1 MTTFTTEQKLL
12 RETVRRLMATH
23 AGRDYVRAK
32 DKAKAY
38 PYELYD
44 EWVKAGLLGVCFP
57 EQYGGSG
64 GGAVELAICVE
75 EIAYVSADFQM
86 CYGGSMFCGV
96 TLLAKGSEAQR
107 EHWLPKIIAGE
118 RRLSISMS
126 EPEAGSDFGA
136 IRTHGER
143 VEFDK
148 GGTGYVINGQKL
160 WNTGAGARDNTM
172 LVYLK
177 TDRQAHYRKGISLFL
192 VDNDTPGVK
201 LNKLD
206 MLGRHCAGT
215 YEVFFT
221 DAKVGADRLVGQEN
235 KGWDCVLSGLQI
247 ERVVSSAGNCGSAQ
261 GVVDMAAAWARERRQ
276 FGRPI
281 GSNQAIAH
289 MVADMQTE
297 VAAAKA
303 LTYQAAFKVAAGE
316 DALAE
321 ITMAK
326 LFSSET
332 YVKVA
337 NMGMQ
342 IMGGYGYSMEFDMQ
356 RHYRDCRSSTI
367 AAGSSQMQR
376 NLIAGLMGLKVQ

>member
-1 MTTFTTEQKLL
+1 MTTFTTEQKIL
-12 RETVRRLMATH
+12 RESVRKLMATH
-23 AGRDYVRAK
+23 ATREYVRAK

-44 EWVKAGLLGVCFP
+44 EWVKAGLLGVAFP
-57 EQYGGSG
+57 EKYGGMG
-64 GGAVELAICVE
+64 GNAVDLAICVE
-75 EIAYVSADFQM
+75 EIGYVSADFQM
-86 CYGGSMFCGV
+86 CYGGSMFCGI
-96 TLLAKGSEAQR
+96 TLLMKGSEEQKDY
-107 EHWLPKIIAGE
+107 WLPKVISGE

-126 EPEAGSDFGA
+126 EPEAGSDVGA
-136 IRTHGER
+136 IRTRAEKQGNGW
-143 VEFDK
+143 V
-148 GGTGYVINGQKL
+148 VNGQKV
-160 WNTGAGARDNTM
+160 WNTAAGARDNTM
-172 LVYLK
+172 FVYLK
-177 TDRQAHYRKGISLFL
+177 TDPAVHYRKGMSAMLI
-192 VDNDTPGVK
+192 DNDTPGVK

-215 YEVFFT
+215 YEVFFS
-221 DAKVGADRLVGQEN
+221 DAKVDADRLVGGEN
-235 KGWDCVLSGLQI
+235 KGWECVLSGLQI

-261 GVVDMAAAWARERRQ
+261 GVVDMAAAWAKERKQ

-289 MVADMQTE
+289 MIADMQTE

-332 YVKVA
+332 YAKVA

-367 AAGSSQMQR
+367 AAGSSQIQR

>member
-1 MTTFTTEQKLL
+1 
-12 RETVRRLMATH
+12 
-23 AGRDYVRAK
+23 
-32 DKAKAY
+32 
-38 PYELYD
+38 
-44 EWVKAGLLGVCFP
+44 
-57 EQYGGSG
+57 
-64 GGAVELAICVE
+64 
-75 EIAYVSADFQM
+75 
-86 CYGGSMFCGV
+86 MFCGA
-96 TLLAKGSEAQR
+96 TLLMKGSEAQK
-107 EHWLPKIIAGE
+107 EAWLPKVISGE
-118 RRLSISMS
+118 RRFSISMS
-126 EPEAGSDFGA
+126 EPEAGSDVGA
-136 IRTHGER
+136 IRTKAER
-143 VEFDK
+143 Q
-148 GGTGYVINGQKL
+148 GNGYVLNGQKL
-160 WNTGAGARDNTM
+160 WNTAAGARDNTM
-172 LVYLK
+172 FVYVK
-177 TDRQAHYRKGISLFL
+177 SDPTAHYRKGVSLLL
-192 VDNDTPGVK
+192 VDNDAPGVK

-221 DAKVGADRLVGQEN
+221 DAKVDEDRLVGGEN

-261 GVVDMAAAWARERRQ
+261 GVVDMAAAWAKERKQ

-289 MVADMQTE
+289 MIADMQTE

-332 YVKVA
+332 FVKVA

-342 IMGGYGYSMEFDMQ
+342 IMGGYGYSNEFDMA
-356 RHYRDCRSSTI
+356 RFYRDCRSCTI
-367 AAGSSQMQR
+367 AAGSSQIQR

>member
-1 MTTFTTEQKLL
+1 MTIGFTTEQKLL
-12 RETVRRLMATH
+12 RESVRKLMDTH
-23 AGRDYVRAK
+23 ANRDYVRAK

-38 PYELYD
+38 PYELYG
-44 EWVKAGLLGVCFP
+44 EWVKAGLLGVAFP
-57 EQYGGSG
+57 EKYGGAG
-64 GGAVELAICVE
+64 GGAIELAICVE
-75 EIAYVSADFQM
+75 EIGYTSADFQM
-86 CYGGSMFCGV
+86 CYGGSMFCALTV
-96 TLLAKGSEAQR
+96 LAKGSEEQKDY
-107 EHWLPKIIAGE
+107 WLPQIVSGK

-126 EPEAGSDFGA
+126 EPEAGSDVGA
-136 IRTHGER
+136 IRTRAERHGNGW
-143 VEFDK
+143 V
-148 GGTGYVINGQKL
+148 VNGQKL
-160 WNTGAGARDNTM
+160 WNTAAGARDNTM

-177 TDRQAHYRKGISLFL
+177 TDPSVHYRNGVSAMLI
-192 VDNDTPGVK
+192 DNDAPGVR

-215 YEVFFT
+215 YEVFLT
-221 DAKVGADRLVGQEN
+221 DVKVEQDRLLGGEN

-261 GVVDMAAAWARERRQ
+261 GVVDMAAAWAKERKQ

-281 GSNQAIAH
+281 GTNQAIAH
-289 MVADMQTE
+289 MLADMQTE
-297 VAAAKA
+297 VAAARA
-303 LTYQAAFKVAAGE
+303 LTYQAAAKVAAGD

-332 YVKVA
+332 YAKVA

-367 AAGSSQMQR
+367 AAGSSQIQR

>member
-1 MTTFTTEQKLL
+1 MSFGLTTEQKLL
-12 RETVRRLMATH
+12 RESVRKLMDTH
-23 AGRDYVRAK
+23 ATKDYVRAK

-44 EWVKAGLLGVCFP
+44 KWVEAGLLGVAFP
-57 EQYGGSG
+57 EKYGGSG
-64 GGAVELAICVE
+64 GGVIELAICAE
-75 EIAYVSADFQM
+75 EIAYTSADFQM
-86 CYGGSMFCGV
+86 CYAGSVFCGIN
-96 TLLAKGSEAQR
+96 LLNKGSEEQKAY
-107 EHWLPKIIAGE
+107 WLPKIANGE
-118 RRLSISMS
+118 RRFSISIS
-126 EPEAGSDFGA
+126 EPEAGSDVGA
-136 IRTHGER
+136 MRTHAELQGN
-143 VEFDK
+143 DW
-148 GGTGYVINGQKL
+148 VINGQKL
-160 WNTGAGARDNTM
+160 WNTGAGAKDNT
-172 LVYLK
+172 LSVYLK
-177 TDRQAHYRKGISLFL
+177 TDTSAHYRKGMSLFL
-192 VDNDTPGVK
+192 VDNDAPGLK

-221 DAKVGADRLVGQEN
+221 DVKVAADRLVGGLN
-235 KGWDCVLSGLQI
+235 KGWDCILAGLQV
-247 ERVVSSAGNCGSAQ
+247 ERIVSAAGNCGGAQ
-261 GVVDMAAAWARERRQ
+261 GVVDMAAAWARERKQ

-303 LTYQAAFKVAAGE
+303 LTWMAATKVASGE

-332 YVKVA
+332 YAKVA

-356 RHYRDCRSSTI
+356 RHYRDCRSATI
-367 AAGSSQMQR
+367 AAGSSQIQR
-376 NLIAGLMGLKVQ
+376 NLIAGLMGLKVQG

>member
-12 RETVRRLMATH
+12 RETVRKLMAAH
-23 AGRDYVRAK
+23 ASRDYVRAK

-44 EWVKAGLLGVCFP
+44 AWVEAGLLGVAFP
-57 EQYGGSG
+57 EKYGGMG
-64 GGAVELAICVE
+64 GNAVDLAICVE
-75 EIAYVSADFQM
+75 EIGYVSADFQM
-86 CYGGSMFCGV
+86 CYGGSMFCGI
-96 TLLAKGSEAQR
+96 TLLLKGSEAQKAY
-107 EHWLPKIIAGE
+107 WLPKVISGE

-126 EPEAGSDFGA
+126 EPEAGSDVGA
-136 IRTHGER
+136 IRTRAER
-143 VEFDK
+143 R
-148 GGTGYVINGQKL
+148 GNGYVINGQKL

-172 LVYLK
+172 LVYVK
-177 TDRQAHYRKGISLFL
+177 TDPDVHYRKGISLLL
-192 VDNDTPGVK
+192 VDNDAPGVK

-215 YEVFFT
+215 YEVFFE
-221 DAKVGADRLVGQEN
+221 DVQVGADRLVGEEN

-261 GVVDMAAAWARERRQ
+261 GVVDMAAAWARERKQ

-281 GSNQAIAH
+281 GANQAIAH
-289 MVADMQTE
+289 MIADMHTE
-297 VAAAKA
+297 VAAARA

-332 YVKVA
+332 FVKVA

-342 IMGGYGYSMEFDMQ
+342 IMGGYGYSNEFDMA
-356 RHYRDCRSSTI
+356 RFYRDCRSATV
-367 AAGSSQMQR
+367 AAGSSQIQR
-376 NLIAGLMGLKVQ
+376 NLIAGLMGLKIQGA

>member
-1 MTTFTTEQKLL
+1 MTGFTTEHKLL
-12 RETVRRLMATH
+12 RESVRKLMTKH
-23 AGRDYVRAK
+23 ASRDYVRAK

-44 EWVKAGLLGVCFP
+44 AWVEAGLLGVAFP
-57 EQYGGSG
+57 EKYGGSG
-64 GGAVELAICVE
+64 GGAIELAICVE
-75 EIAYVSADFQM
+75 EIGYTSADFQM
-86 CYGGSMFCGV
+86 CYGGSMFCGI
-96 TLLAKGSEAQR
+96 TLLMKGSEPQK
-107 EHWLPKIIAGE
+107 EYWLPKIVSGE
-118 RRLSISMS
+118 RRFSISMS
-126 EPEAGSDFGA
+126 EPEAGSDVGA
-136 IRTHGER
+136 IRTKAER
-143 VEFDK
+143 Q
-148 GGTGYVINGQKL
+148 GNGYVINGQKL
-160 WNTGAGARDNTM
+160 WNTGAGARDNT
-172 LVYLK
+172 LFVYLK
-177 TDRQAHYRKGISLFL
+177 TDTAAHYRKGVSLLL

-215 YEVFFT
+215 YEVFFE
-221 DAKVGADRLVGQEN
+221 DAKVDANRLVSEEN
-235 KGWDCVLSGLQI
+235 KGWDCVLAGLQI

-261 GVVDMAAAWARERRQ
+261 GVVDMAAAWAKERKQ

-289 MVADMQTE
+289 MIADMQTE

-326 LFSSET
+326 LFSSEAF
-332 YVKVA
+332 VKVA

-342 IMGGYGYSMEFDMQ
+342 IMGGYGYSNEFDMA
-356 RHYRDCRSSTI
+356 RFYRDCRSSTI
-367 AAGSSQMQR
+367 AAGSSQIQR
-376 NLIAGLMGLKVQ
+376 NLIAGIMGLKVSS

>member
-1 MTTFTTEQKLL
+1 MTFGFSTEQKLL
-12 RETVRRLMATH
+12 RETVRRLMDTH
-23 AGRDYVRAK
+23 ANRDYVRAK

-44 EWVKAGLLGVCFP
+44 EWVKAGLLGVAFP
-57 EQYGGSG
+57 EKYGGSG
-64 GGAVELAICVE
+64 GNAIDLAICVE
-75 EIAYVSADFQM
+75 EIGYTSADFQM
-86 CYGGSMFCGV
+86 CYGGSMFCGI
-96 TLLAKGSEAQR
+96 TLLTKASEDQK
-107 EHWLPKIIAGE
+107 HYWLPKVISGE

-126 EPEAGSDFGA
+126 EPEAGSDVGA
-136 IRTHGER
+136 IRTRAER
-143 VEFDK
+143 S
-148 GGTGYVINGQKL
+148 GNGWVINGQKL
-160 WNTGAGARDNTM
+160 WNTAAGARDNTM
-172 LVYLK
+172 CVYLK
-177 TDRQAHYRKGISLFL
+177 TDPAVHYRRGMSLML
-192 VDNDTPGVK
+192 VDNDAPGVR

-215 YEVFFT
+215 YEVFLT
-221 DAKVGADRLVGQEN
+221 DVKVAADRLIGGEN
-235 KGWDCVLSGLQI
+235 KGWECVMSGLQI
-247 ERVVSSAGNCGSAQ
+247 ERVVSAAGNCGSAR
-261 GVVDMAAAWARERRQ
+261 GVVDMAAAYAKERKQ

-281 GSNQAIAH
+281 GTNQAIAH
-289 MVADMQTE
+289 ALADMQTD
-297 VAAAKA
+297 VAAARA
-303 LTYQAAFKVAAGE
+303 LTYQAAAKVAAGE

-337 NMGMQ
+337 NQGMQ

-367 AAGSSQMQR
+367 AAGSSQIQR

>member
-1 MTTFTTEQKLL
+1 MTFGFTTEQKLL
-12 RETVRRLMATH
+12 RESVRKLMDTH
-23 AGRDYVRAK
+23 APREYVRAK

-44 EWVKAGLLGVCFP
+44 AWVEAGLFGVCFP

-64 GGAVELAICVE
+64 GGAVELAIAVE
-75 EIAYVSADFQM
+75 EIGHTSADFQM
-86 CYGGSMFCGV
+86 CYGGSMFCGITV
-96 TLLAKGSEAQR
+96 LLKGSEEQKQ
-107 EHWLPKIIAGE
+107 HWLPKVISGE

-126 EPEAGSDFGA
+126 EPEAGSDVGA
-136 IRTHGER
+136 IRTRAER
-143 VEFDK
+143 K
-148 GGTGYVINGQKL
+148 SGGWVLNGQKV

-177 TDRQAHYRKGISLFL
+177 TDPKAHYRQGMSAFL

-206 MLGRHCAGT
+206 MLGRYCAGT
-215 YEVFFT
+215 YEVFFE
-221 DAKVGADRLVGQEN
+221 DAQVGDDRLLGGEN
-235 KGWDCVLSGLQI
+235 KGWQCMLAGLQI

-261 GVVDMAAAWARERRQ
+261 GVVDMAAAWARERKQ

-281 GSNQAIAH
+281 GTNQAIAH
-289 MVADMQTE
+289 MLADMQTE
-297 VAAAKA
+297 VAAARA

-326 LFSSET
+326 LLSSET

-342 IMGGYGYSMEFDMQ
+342 IMGGYGYSMEMDMQ

-376 NLIAGLMGLKVQ
+376 NLIAGIMGLKVQ

>member
-1 MTTFTTEQKLL
+1 MSGFTTEQRIL
-12 RETVRRLMATH
+12 RESVRKLMDKHAT
-23 AGRDYVRAK
+23 REYVRAK

-44 EWVKAGLLGVCFP
+44 EWAKAGLLGVAFP
-57 EQYGGSG
+57 EKYGGMG
-64 GGAVELAICVE
+64 GNAVDLAICVE
-75 EIAYVSADFQM
+75 EIGYTSADFQM
-86 CYGGSMFCGV
+86 CYGGSMFCGI
-96 TLLAKGSEAQR
+96 TLLMKGSEEQKDY
-107 EHWLPKIIAGE
+107 WLPKVIAGE

-126 EPEAGSDFGA
+126 EPEAGSDVGA
-136 IRTHGER
+136 IRTRAEKQGN
-143 VEFDK
+143 
-148 GGTGYVINGQKL
+148 GYVVNGQKL
-160 WNTGAGARDNTM
+160 WNTAAGARDNTM
-172 LVYLK
+172 FVYLK
-177 TDRQAHYRKGISLFL
+177 TDPAAHYRKGMSLML
-192 VDNDTPGVK
+192 VDNDAPGVK

-221 DAKVGADRLVGQEN
+221 DAKVDADRLVGGEN

-261 GVVDMAAAWARERRQ
+261 GVVDMAAGWAKERKQ

-289 MVADMQTE
+289 MIADMQTE

-332 YVKVA
+332 YAKVA
-337 NMGMQ
+337 NKGMQ

-367 AAGSSQMQR
+367 AAGSSQIQR
-376 NLIAGLMGLKVQ
+376 NLVAGLMGLKVS

>member
-1 MTTFTTEQKLL
+1 MTFGFTGEQKLL
-12 RETVRRLMATH
+12 RESVRKLMDTH
-23 AGRDYVRAK
+23 ANRDYVRAK

-44 EWVKAGLLGVCFP
+44 EWAKAGLLGVAFP
-57 EQYGGSG
+57 EKYGGSG
-64 GGAVELAICVE
+64 GSAIELAICVE
-75 EIAYVSADFQM
+75 EIAYTSADFQM
-86 CYGGSMFCGV
+86 CYGGSMFCGL
-96 TLLAKGSEAQR
+96 TLLAKGSEEQKA
-107 EHWLPKIIAGE
+107 HWLPKIVTGE

-126 EPEAGSDFGA
+126 EPEAGSDVGA
-136 IRTHGER
+136 IRTRAER
-143 VEFDK
+143 
-148 GGTGYVINGQKL
+148 TNAGYVVNGQKL
-160 WNTGAGARDNTM
+160 WNTAAGARDNTM

-177 TDRQAHYRKGISLFL
+177 TDTAAHYRKGMSLML
-192 VDNDTPGVK
+192 IDNDVPGVK

-215 YEVFFT
+215 YEVFLS
-221 DAKVGADRLVGQEN
+221 DVRVGAERLVGGEN

-261 GVVDMAAAWARERRQ
+261 GVVDMAAAYARERKQ

-281 GSNQAIAH
+281 GTNQAIAH
-289 MVADMQTE
+289 MLADMQTE

-303 LTYQAAFKVAAGE
+303 LTYQAAAKVAAGE
-316 DALAE
+316 EALAE

-332 YVKVA
+332 YVKAA

-367 AAGSSQMQR
+367 AAGSSQIQR

>member
-1 MTTFTTEQKLL
+1 
-12 RETVRRLMATH
+12 VR
-23 AGRDYVRAK
+23 
-32 DKAKAY
+32 
-38 PYELYD
+38 
-44 EWVKAGLLGVCFP
+44 
-57 EQYGGSG
+57 
-64 GGAVELAICVE
+64 
-75 EIAYVSADFQM
+75 
-86 CYGGSMFCGV
+86 
-96 TLLAKGSEAQR
+96 
-107 EHWLPKIIAGE
+107 
-118 RRLSISMS
+118 
-126 EPEAGSDFGA
+126 
-136 IRTHGER
+136 
-143 VEFDK
+143 
-148 GGTGYVINGQKL
+148 
-160 WNTGAGARDNTM
+160 
-172 LVYLK
+172 
-177 TDRQAHYRKGISLFL
+177 
-192 VDNDTPGVK
+192 

-215 YEVFFT
+215 YEVFLT
-221 DAKVGADRLVGQEN
+221 DVKVGQDRLIGGEN

-261 GVVDMAAAWARERRQ
+261 GVVDMAAAWAKERKQ

-281 GSNQAIAH
+281 GANQAIAH

-303 LTYQAAFKVAAGE
+303 LTYQAAAKVAAGE

-332 YVKVA
+332 YAKVA

-367 AAGSSQMQR
+367 AAGSSQIQR
-376 NLIAGLMGLKVQ
+376 NLIAGLMGLKIQ

>member
-1 MTTFTTEQKLL
+1 MTTFTTEQKIL
-12 RETVRRLMATH
+12 RESVRKLMATH
-23 AGRDYVRAK
+23 APREYVRAK

-44 EWVKAGLLGVCFP
+44 AWVKAGLLGVAFP
-57 EQYGGSG
+57 EKYGGMG
-64 GGAVELAICVE
+64 GNAVDLAICVE
-75 EIAYVSADFQM
+75 EIGYTSADFQM
-86 CYGGSMFCGV
+86 CYGGSMFCGI
-96 TLLAKGSEAQR
+96 TLLLKGSEEQKDY
-107 EHWLPKIIAGE
+107 WLPKVIAGE

-126 EPEAGSDFGA
+126 EPEAGSDVGA
-136 IRTHGER
+136 IRTRAEKQGNGW
-143 VEFDK
+143 V
-148 GGTGYVINGQKL
+148 VNGQKV
-160 WNTGAGARDNTM
+160 WNTAAGARDNTM
-172 LVYLK
+172 FVYLK
-177 TDRQAHYRKGISLFL
+177 TDPAAHYRKGMSAMLI
-192 VDNDTPGVK
+192 DNDAPGVK

-221 DAKVGADRLVGQEN
+221 DAKVDADRLVGGEN

-261 GVVDMAAAWARERRQ
+261 GVVDMAAAWAKERKQ

-281 GSNQAIAH
+281 GTNQAIAH

-332 YVKVA
+332 YAKVA

-367 AAGSSQMQR
+367 AAGSSQIQR

>member
-1 MTTFTTEQKLL
+1 MTTGFTTEQKLL
-12 RETVRRLMATH
+12 RESVRKLMDTH
-23 AGRDYVRAK
+23 ATRDYVRAK

-44 EWVKAGLLGVCFP
+44 EWVKAGLLGVAFP
-57 EQYGGSG
+57 EKYGGSG
-64 GGAVELAICVE
+64 GGAIELAICVE
-75 EIAYVSADFQM
+75 EIAYTSADFQM
-86 CYGGSMFCGV
+86 CYGGSMFCGLTV
-96 TLLAKGSEAQR
+96 LAKGSEAQR
-107 EHWLPKIIAGE
+107 EYWLPKIVAGE

-126 EPEAGSDFGA
+126 EPEAGSDVGA
-136 IRTHGER
+136 IRTKAER
-143 VEFDK
+143 A
-148 GGTGYVINGQKL
+148 GNGYVVNGQKL
-160 WNTGAGARDNTM
+160 WNTAAGARDNTM
-172 LVYLK
+172 CVYLK
-177 TDRQAHYRKGISLFL
+177 TDPAVHYRKGMSLML
-192 VDNDTPGVK
+192 IDNDAPGVK

-215 YEVFFT
+215 YEVFLT
-221 DAKVGADRLVGQEN
+221 GVKVDPDRLVGEEN

-247 ERVVSSAGNCGSAQ
+247 ERVVSAAGNCGSAQ
-261 GVVDMAAAWARERRQ
+261 GALDIAAAYARERKQ

-281 GSNQAIAH
+281 GTNQAIAH
-289 MVADMQTE
+289 MLADMQTE

-303 LTYQAAFKVAAGE
+303 LTYQAAAKVAAGE

-367 AAGSSQMQR
+367 AAGSSQIQR

>member
-1 MTTFTTEQKLL
+1 MTGFTTEHKLL
-12 RETVRRLMATH
+12 RESVRKLMTKH
-23 AGRDYVRAK
+23 ASRDYVRAK

-44 EWVKAGLLGVCFP
+44 AWVEAGLLGVAFP
-57 EQYGGSG
+57 EKYGGSG
-64 GGAVELAICVE
+64 GGAIELAICVE
-75 EIAYVSADFQM
+75 EIGYTSAVFQM
-86 CYGGSMFCGV
+86 CYGGSMFCGI
-96 TLLAKGSEAQR
+96 TLLMKGSEPQK
-107 EHWLPKIIAGE
+107 EYWLPKIVSGE
-118 RRLSISMS
+118 RRFSISMS
-126 EPEAGSDFGA
+126 EPEAGSDVGA
-136 IRTHGER
+136 IRTKAER
-143 VEFDK
+143 Q
-148 GGTGYVINGQKL
+148 GNGYVINGQKL
-160 WNTGAGARDNTM
+160 WNTGAGARDNT
-172 LVYLK
+172 LFVYLK
-177 TDRQAHYRKGISLFL
+177 TDPAAHYRKGVSLLL

-215 YEVFFT
+215 YEVFFE
-221 DAKVGADRLVGQEN
+221 DAKVDANRLVSEEN
-235 KGWDCVLSGLQI
+235 KGWDCVLAGLQI

-261 GVVDMAAAWARERRQ
+261 GVVDMAAAWAKERKQ

-289 MVADMQTE
+289 MIADMQTE

-326 LFSSET
+326 LFSSEAF
-332 YVKVA
+332 VKVA

-342 IMGGYGYSMEFDMQ
+342 IMGGYGYSNEFDMA
-356 RHYRDCRSSTI
+356 RFYRDCRSSTI
-367 AAGSSQMQR
+367 AAGSSQIQR
-376 NLIAGLMGLKVQ
+376 NLIAGIMGLKVSS

>member
-1 MTTFTTEQKLL
+1 MTTFSTEQKLL
-12 RETVRRLMATH
+12 RESVRKLMATH
-23 AGRDYVRAK
+23 ANRDYVRAK

-44 EWVKAGLLGVCFP
+44 EWVKAGLLGIAFP

-64 GGAVELAICVE
+64 GSVVDLAICLE
-75 EIAYVSADFQM
+75 EIGYVSADFNM
-86 CYGGSMFCGV
+86 CYGGSMFCGI
-96 TLLAKGSEAQR
+96 TLLAKGSEEQKAY
-107 EHWLPKIIAGE
+107 WLPKIVSGE
-118 RRLSISMS
+118 RRFSISMS
-126 EPEAGSDFGA
+126 EPEAGSDVGA
-136 IRTHGER
+136 IRTRGER
-143 VEFDK
+143 Q
-148 GGTGYVINGQKL
+148 GNGYVINGQKV

-172 LVYLK
+172 FVYLK
-177 TDRQAHYRKGISLFL
+177 TDPAAHYRKGMSLLL
-192 VDNDTPGVK
+192 VDNDTAGVK

-206 MLGRHCAGT
+206 MLGRYCAGT
-215 YEVFFT
+215 YEVFFS
-221 DAKVGADRLVGQEN
+221 DAKVGADRLVGEEN
-235 KGWDCVLSGLQI
+235 KGWDCVMSGLQI
-247 ERVVSSAGNCGSAQ
+247 ERVVSAAGNCGSAQ
-261 GVVDMAAAWARERRQ
+261 GVVDMAAAWARERKQ

-281 GSNQAIAH
+281 GTNQSIAH
-289 MVADMQTE
+289 MIADMQTE

-342 IMGGYGYSMEFDMQ
+342 VMGGYGYSMEFDMQ
-356 RHYRDCRSSTI
+356 RHYRDCRSATI
-367 AAGSSQMQR
+367 AAGSSQIQR
-376 NLIAGLMGLKVQ
+376 NLVAGLMGLKVQ